1 MLISDWSSD
10 VCSSDLCLVHDV
22 LLAHRFEHASSS
34 GADESAAWVRCRLAF
49 VPPHG
54 PPAWPGARLDH
65 APGHDR
71 AQCAARRRH
80 SPAPSRSGRTRSDE
94 TTTGA
99 KEIGRAHVRTPVTNA
114 HLVCSLLLDKKNDNT
129 QHT

>member
-54 PPAWPGARLDH
+54 PPAWPGARLDPD
-65 APGHDR
+65 PGHDR
-71 AQCAARRRH
+71 AQCAARRTSEELRLGTECV
-80 SPAPSRSGRTRSDE
+80 STGRSRWPPDR
-94 TTTGA
+94 
-99 KEIGRAHVRTPVTNA
+99 
-114 HLVCSLLLDKKNDNT
+114 
-129 QHT
+129 